1 MFRSCGPSPV
11 GLGSMLVILA
21 LGLSCGSAMADG
33 DIKAGAQKIRTLQ
46 CQSCHGKDGVSKL
59 PGAPNLAGQ
68 GQDYMIAALGAYR
81 SGERKNDIMNTI
93 AKPLKDADIADVT
106 AYYAAIQLTVKVPP
120 P

>member
-1 MFRSCGPSPV
+1 MRRPAC
-11 GLGSMLVILA
+11 LILVNLA
-21 LGLSCGSAMADG
+21 LGLSLHPAFADG

-46 CQSCHGKDGVSKL
+46 CQTCHGQDGLSKL

-68 GQDYMIAALGAYR
+68 AQDYLIVSLGAYR

-93 AKPLKDADIADVT
+93 AQSLKDADIADVT
-106 AYYAAIQLTVKVPP
+106 AYYASIGITVKVPP